1 MIVKIE
7 IVILFHA
14 VASFRDRDSD
24 RVPLTVRPVPM
35 VKTLKF
41 QNFNGALNS
50 ANYQEIKQSSINAFP
65 PAGHESNKGE
75 FSPDRLFSNHPHRSR
90 DPWLAK
96 SEGENRKKFIWLEF
110 LRASKEKNC
119 FYKH

>member
-75 FSPDRLFSNHPHRSR
+75 FSPDRLFSNHPIV
-90 DPWLAK
+90 PGIPGWLNPKVKIKK
-96 SEGENRKKFIWLEF
+96 SSSGQNF
-110 LRASKEKNC
+110 
-119 FYKH
+119 